1 MSLEHL
7 LDLCLSQLNTGDAD
21 LDSVLAR
28 YPAQRAE
35 LEPMLR
41 AALALRQ
48 APLPQPRAEAFAEG
62 HERLMAALVA
72 RLDAEALDA
81 ALAALRDGRS
91 PEAALA
97 GNPHADDILPLLR
110 LAQTIQ
116 DTPEPTAR
124 WEAQAVGYARLIA
137 AVESRRRFLDALD
150 AALTQVSAGRPVADV
165 IAALGDG
172 ADSLAPALHA
182 ALAVRQTPLVE
193 PRVEA
198 KAAGLARLRAAVEA
212 RRAIAVL
219 LDRAVAEV
227 QAGAAVDD
235 VLARHAQ
242 HAAMLKPLLVAAA
255 AVEQAPHPAPRA
267 EAKVAGLARLQAAV
281 AARAQAEAAL
291 DQAVA
296 DLQAGRADIPMLL
309 ARFPDRAAELE
320 PMLLSAAAAMSAPLP
335 APRPRARAEG
345 RTRLMAAVS
354 ERRAALV
361 AEKLDFALARVR
373 AGEAVETVLAADPAF
388 AAELEPLLRA
398 AQAVEKTP
406 APVINAAAMR
416 EGERRLTQAAQARR
430 RALQPARNPFLSLL
444 AAFHGPRGAVRHAFM
459 AAVIT
464 LFIMTSTLVGVTR
477 AAANSLPDEALY
489 SVKLAAE
496 QVQLALAADDAARVQ
511 LHLAFAQERIR
522 ELQAATAAGR
532 DGQRALA
539 QLPRH
544 TESVRHYVDTLSPD
558 RQLSY
563 ETQLSSVA
571 KQAQAAIEAIAPQ
584 LSPDNRRIAEQ
595 IVGTSTPASVA
606 LPVLAPTDTPL
617 PPRPTSPPRT
627 IAPAEIGSVI
637 LPPTKTPAPTAT
649 SLPPVPTS
657 APVVIN
663 PTGVPA
669 ATQAPTAAPTEPP
682 APTAT
687 AAPTRQ
693 VIQPAGG
700 RGSTRT
706 PAPQPTATHTPAP
719 QPTAVSGTAQPTN
732 TPAPP
737 PEPTAT
743 RTPAPQPT
751 VIAPPTRVPKPT
763 NTPEPA
769 DTPAP
774 PPTNP
779 PPPTQAAPT
788 QPAATQAAPAATP
801 KP

>member
-41 AALALRQ
+41 AALALRL
-48 APLPQPRAEAFAEG
+48 APLPQARDEAFAEG
-62 HERLMAALVA
+62 RERLMAALIA
-72 RLDAEALDA
+72 RLDAEALDT
-81 ALAALRDGRS
+81 ALAALRNGRS
-91 PEAALA
+91 PEIALA

-110 LAQTIQ
+110 LAQAIQ

-150 AALTQVSAGRPVADV
+150 AALAQVSAGHPVDAV
-165 IAALGDG
+165 IAQMGDG
-172 ADSLAPALHA
+172 AETLAPALRA

-193 PRVEA
+193 PHAEA
-198 KAAGLARLRAAVEA
+198 QAAGLARLRAAVEA
-212 RRAIAVL
+212 KRAVAVL

-235 VLARHAQ
+235 VLARYAQ
-242 HAAMLKPLLVAAA
+242 HAATLKPLLVAAA
-255 AVEQAPHPAPRA
+255 AVEQAPRPALRA
-267 EAKVAGLARLQAAV
+267 EVKAAGLARLQGAV
-281 AARAQAEAAL
+281 AARAEAEAAL

-309 ARFPDRAAELE
+309 ARFPNRAAELE
-320 PMLLSAAAAMSAPLP
+320 PMLLSAAAAMNAPLP
-335 APRPRARAEG
+335 APRARARAEG

-361 AEKLDFALARVR
+361 AERLDFAVARVR
-373 AGEAVETVLAADPAF
+373 AGATIEAVLAADPAF

-398 AQAVEKTP
+398 AQTVEKTP
-406 APVINAAAMR
+406 APVANATAMR
-416 EGERRLTQAAQARR
+416 EGERRLIQAAEVRR
-430 RALQPARNPFLSLL
+430 RALQPVRNPFLSLL

-489 SVKLAAE
+489 PVKLAAE
-496 QVQLALAADDAARVQ
+496 QVQIALASDDAARAQ

-544 TESVRHYVDTLSPD
+544 TESVRQYVDALSPD
-558 RQLSY
+558 KQVTYEIQLSNV
-563 ETQLSSVA
+563 TQ
-571 KQAQAAIEAIAPQ
+571 QAQAAIEAIAPQ

-606 LPVLAPTDTPL
+606 LPVPALTDTPL

-627 IAPAEIGSVI
+627 VAPAEIGSVI

-649 SLPPVPTS
+649 SLSPAPTS

-663 PTGVPA
+663 PTSVPVPTQEPLPAPTELPA
-669 ATQAPTAAPTEPP
+669 AT
-682 APTAT
+682 AT
-687 AAPTRQ
+687 PVPTRQ
-693 VIQPAGG
+693 IIQPAGG
-700 RGSTRT
+700 RAPTRT
-706 PAPQPTATHTPAP
+706 PVSPPAGSDPTGTPAP
-719 QPTAVSGTAQPTN
+719 QPTAVSGTAEPTN

-737 PEPTAT
+737 PQPTAT

-763 NTPEPA
+763 NTPPA
-769 DTPAP
+769 DTPVP
-774 PPTNP
+774 PPTSP
-779 PPPTQAAPT
+779 PPPT
-788 QPAATQAAPAATP
+788 QPAATQATPAATARP
-801 KP
+801 